1 MPITVKPAVLIA
13 ALSFVLAYPVFQ
25 TALSASFTTVA
36 GYNFVSGVKVS
47 LELVS
52 VFPLAALSIT
62 RYAEL
67 LCALIFVV
75 VAVTLLLLT
84 NQAYVLDPSATAA
97 THTMATA
104 AASCFFSPFTLLFVS
119 FISSSFCAV

>member
-1 MPITVKPAVLIA
+1 MATV
-13 ALSFVLAYPVFQ
+13 PV
-25 TALSASFTTVA
+25 TMVACFTTVA
-36 GYNFVSGVKVS
+36 GYSFVSGVKVS
-47 LELVS
+47 LAVVDDVELVS

-84 NQAYVLDPSATAA
+84 NQAYVLDPNATAA
-97 THTMATA
+97 THTMAT
-104 AASCFFSPFTLLFVS
+104 FLTER
-119 FISSSFCAV
+119 